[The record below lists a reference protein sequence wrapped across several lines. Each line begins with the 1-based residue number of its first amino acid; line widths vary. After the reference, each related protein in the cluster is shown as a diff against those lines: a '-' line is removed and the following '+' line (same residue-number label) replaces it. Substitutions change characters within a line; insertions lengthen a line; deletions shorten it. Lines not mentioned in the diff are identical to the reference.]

1 MPGSTAEAPQEL
13 RREFTMWSSFAFA
26 FAFISPIVAMYGIY
40 GLSLSTAGPGF
51 WWTFV
56 VVGCGQMLVALA
68 FAELVSRWPLEGS
81 VYQWTRRLFND
92 AVGWMAGWVYMWA
105 LVIIM
110 ATVAYAG
117 AGFVAQAVGI
127 DSPTAVQQSLIAS
140 GVLLLGSFANVRGRG
155 LLKTL
160 MMASIA
166 AEIIGSIG
174 LGTYLLVFHR
184 HQDLSVLFNGADAAS
199 GWSLG
204 YLTGPFLAALAF
216 TGWSLLGF
224 ESAGAIAEEVKEPR
238 RSVPRA
244 MIFSLLFIAFV
255 IAFAS
260 LAVTLAVPDF
270 DAITSGEVADPVYYV
285 LESAL
290 GSAAVR
296 PVLLMFVI
304 GFLASFLALQASASR
319 VIWSFARD
327 NALPASRTLA
337 RLNVSQAQPVV
348 AIVVTAVIGAFVYL
362 ISATDIYSV
371 LVTFTAGGYY
381 LAFLFPLVG
390 SVIARFRGRWT
401 PGPWNLGRFGTP
413 VTVLAALWVGFEF
426 TNIVWPRTVSEHW
439 YLNWAFFV
447 AMGVIVLVGVG
458 VLRSR
463 RDRMALSDDL
473 GPDAQDRDDNGR
485 DDNGRDGDG
494 RGDRSLAGRSP
505 GDEDPAEEVVGEPA

>member
-1 MPGSTAEAPQEL
+1 MPGNGTDAPRAL

-56 VVGCGQMLVALA
+56 AVGCGQLLVALA

-81 VYQWTRRLFND
+81 VYQWSRRLYND

-117 AGFVAQAVGI
+117 AGFVAQATGL
-127 DSPTAVQQSLIAS
+127 DSPTAVQQSLIAA
-140 GVLLLGSFANVRGRG
+140 GVLLLGSFANLRGRG
-155 LLKTL
+155 LLKAL

-166 AEIIGSIG
+166 AEIVGSLG
-174 LGTYLLVFHR
+174 LGVYLLLFHR
-184 HQDLSVLFNGADAAS
+184 HQDFSVLFHGADLTS
-199 GWSLG
+199 GWSMS
-204 YLTGPFLAALAF
+204 YLVGPFLAALAF

-224 ESAGAIAEEVKEPR
+224 ESAGAIAQEVKDPR
-238 RSVPRA
+238 RSVPKA
-244 MIFSLLFIAFV
+244 MIFSILFIAFV

-260 LAVTLAVPDF
+260 LSVTLAVPDF
-270 DAITSGEVADPVYYV
+270 DAITSGEVGDPVYYV

-290 GSAAVR
+290 GPAVVR

-327 NALPASRTLA
+327 NALPASRHLA
-337 RLNVSQAQPVV
+337 RLTVSQAQPVV
-348 AIVVTAVIGAFVYL
+348 AILVTAVVGMFVYL
-362 ISATDIYSV
+362 VSATDIYSV

-390 SVIARFRGRWT
+390 SVIARLTGRWT

-413 VTVLAALWVGFEF
+413 VAVLAALWAGFEF

-447 AMGVIVLVGVG
+447 AMGTLVVAGLF

-463 RDRMALSDDL
+463 RGLMTLSDD
-473 GPDAQDRDDNGR
+473 
-485 DDNGRDGDG
+485 DG
-494 RGDRSLAGRSP
+494 
-505 GDEDPAEEVVGEPA
+505 PAEQAEQDDPDPERQPV

>member
-1 MPGSTAEAPQEL
+1 MPGKESVAPKEL

-51 WWTFV
+51 WWTFIA
-56 VVGCGQMLVALA
+56 VGCGQLLVALA

-81 VYQWTRRLFND
+81 VYQWSRRLFNE
-92 AVGWMAGWVYMWA
+92 AVGWLAGWVYMWT

-117 AGFVAQAVGI
+117 AGFLAQAAGL
-127 DSPTAVQQSLIAS
+127 DAPTAVQQSLIAA
-140 GVLLLGSFANVRGRG
+140 GVLILGSFANVRGRG
-155 LLKTL
+155 LLKAL
-160 MMASIA
+160 MTASIA
-166 AEIIGSIG
+166 AEIIGSVG
-174 LGTYLLVFHR
+174 LGFYLLFFHR
-184 HQDLSVLFNGADAAS
+184 HQDFGVLFNGADVAS
-199 GWSLG
+199 GWSLS
-204 YLTGPFLAALAF
+204 YLVGPFLAALAF

-224 ESAGAIAEEVKEPR
+224 ESAGAIAEEVQEPR

-244 MIFSLLFIAFV
+244 MIFSTLFIAVV
-255 IAFAS
+255 IAFTS

-270 DAITSGEVADPVYYV
+270 DAVTSGEISDPVYYV

-290 GSAAVR
+290 GSDGVRAVL
-296 PVLLMFVI
+296 VVFVV

-327 NALPASRTLA
+327 NALPASGALS
-337 RLNVSQAQPVV
+337 RLTVSQAQPVV
-348 AIVVTAVIGAFVYL
+348 AILVTAVVGLFVYL
-362 ISATDIYSV
+362 VSATDIYSV

-390 SVIARFRGRWT
+390 SVVARFTGRWT

-413 VTVLAALWVGFEF
+413 VAVIAALWAGFEF
-426 TNIVWPRTVSEHW
+426 VNIVWPRTVSEYW

-447 AMGVIVLVGVG
+447 TMGALVGVG
-458 VLRSR
+458 LLVLRSR
-463 RDRMALSDDL
+463 RERMIPSNDS
-473 GPDAQDRDDNGR
+473 G
-485 DDNGRDGDG
+485 
-494 RGDRSLAGRSP
+494 
-505 GDEDPAEEVVGEPA
+505 PAEAPALGGIDTAGQPS